1 MRFVDRSL
9 IEKPRAMLRKK
20 TTISAAAQEL
30 LDLTAHFAKQAAAL
44 KVALAAA
51 DPVAAAAAVVQ
62 EFSAKKPPFKTYR
75 KDSVKTQ
82 LYAIFHGKCAYCE
95 TFYPAVAPVDV
106 EHYRPKG
113 GVSQDADHPGY
124 WWLAMEWEN
133 LLPSCI
139 HCNRLNKH
147 ATPKLST
154 QLVELR
160 ADGTGFSEQYKVT
173 TGKGNHFPILGLRA
187 TPASR
192 DCSTEYP
199 LLLNP
204 CLDDPQEHL
213 AFHVDRKK
221 LIGLVLPKPH
231 TGAGLPAHVSTTDLL
246 PAFAEEIDQALKDKL
261 SLRGAVSI
269 HTYGLNRL
277 GLVQDRT
284 RVLRQL
290 ALLEESVKDL
300 CAMIQSLEARVNDPF
315 EVENKRIITRMEA
328 LVERTAQHMADMAKP
343 QAPYSTMVREF
354 LQGFE
359 ARLGA
364 VP

>member
-9 IEKPRAMLRKK
+9 IKKPRAMLPRK
-20 TTISAAAQEL
+20 TTVSAADQEL
-30 LDLTAHFAKQAAAL
+30 IDFTAYFEEKAAAL
-44 KVALAAA
+44 EAALVAD
-51 DPVAAAAAVVQ
+51 DPVAAAASVTK
-62 EFSAKKPPFKTYR
+62 EFSAKKPTFNTYR

-113 GVSQDADHPGY
+113 AVGQDATHPGY
-124 WWLAMEWEN
+124 WWLAMAWEN

-154 QLVELR
+154 QLVELL
-160 ADGTGFSEQYKVT
+160 ADGTGFSDQHKAT

-213 AFHVDRKK
+213 AFHVDREK

-231 TGAGLPAHVSTTDLL
+231 DGAGLPTHVSTRDLL
-246 PAFAEEIDQALKDKL
+246 PEFADEIDQALREKL

-290 ALLEESVKDL
+290 AFLEESVRDL
-300 CAMIQSLEARVNDPF
+300 CATIQSLEARLNDPF
-315 EVENKRIITRMEA
+315 AVENKRIITRMEA

-343 QAPYSTMVREF
+343 QAPYSTMVYEF
-354 LQGFE
+354 LQGFQT
-359 ARLGA
+359 RLLA